1 MEFKSTLFA
10 LSVLGLLSTTA
21 SATITGTSSVSATFN
36 STIEAGTCIAQVQN
50 ASGSLT
56 SQINFGDVFKSDLIN
71 KTREEAFKIAFT
83 GCAGVASATIRA
95 TTGAGG
101 SCSSAASL
109 NFGANN
115 NTAFELWKD
124 NSATGTQLSCKS
136 PQTETVTISSG
147 AATYN
152 LSTRIV
158 VADGKSIAD
167 VTTGS
172 VTSPV
177 TFLVTYQ

>member
-1 MEFKSTLFA
+1 MEFKPTIFA
-10 LSVLGLLSTTA
+10 LSVLGLVSTAA

-36 STIEAGTCIAQVQN
+36 TTIEAGTCIAQVQN
-50 ASGSLT
+50 TSGSPT
-56 SQINFGDVFKSDLIN
+56 SQISFGDVFKSDLAN

-83 GCAGVASATIRA
+83 GCAGVSSAAIRA

-101 SCSSAASL
+101 SCSSASSL

-115 NTAFELWKD
+115 NTAFELWKGD
-124 NSATGTQLSCKS
+124 SANGTQLSCKS

-147 AATYN
+147 TATYD
-152 LSTRIV
+152 LSSRIV
-158 VADGKSIAD
+158 VADGKTVAD